1 MSRQRRESRKGFLE
15 RLQIPPD
22 LSRKDCILTL
32 CGSGELYVENYR
44 CILFYGE
51 DRIRL
56 QTKTCRVE
64 IRGLELQIVYYT
76 GEAMK
81 ITGKICGMEFMAP

>member
-1 MSRQRRESRKGFLE
+1 MAG
-15 RLQIPPD
+15 RLKAQAAKALGLPGDVVFGDVLIHFTGN
-22 LSRKDCILTL
+22 RTAYI
-32 CGSGELYVENYR
+32 ENYR

-51 DRIRL
+51 DRIRV

>member
-44 CILFYGE
+44 CILEYLE
-51 DRIRL
+51 TEIRL
-56 QTKTCRVE
+56 LTRNGTLL
-64 IRGLELQIVYYT
+64 ITGMWLTISSYT
-76 GEAMK
+76 GEEMY
-81 ITGKICGMEFMAP
+81 ITGKIQKISLS